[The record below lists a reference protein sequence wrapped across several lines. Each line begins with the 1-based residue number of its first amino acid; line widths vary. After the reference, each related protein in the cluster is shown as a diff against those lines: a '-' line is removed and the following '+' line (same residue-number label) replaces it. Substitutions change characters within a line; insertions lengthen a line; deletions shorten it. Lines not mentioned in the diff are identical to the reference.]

1 MKPVVCLASALVL
14 ALGTAVQAQDGLPLV
29 LDRADV
35 ERGDAG
41 VSVVVAG
48 GAAGAPDRTR
58 VRVVIRLEGGDG
70 PQQFAEV
77 VGGRFSVVFGPFRRR
92 VLPGTYEV
100 EATVDP
106 SLQREDL
113 AEKVAALKVIAGKKT
128 FQVGTPEEAAA
139 ERKKLERRYSAL
151 VQDLRIT
158 FGDVDMWGNA
168 GMLRA
173 ITERMRARGAPV
185 PSRVAAP
192 IEAEWKTFTDDSF
205 TAGLATI
212 RFDQQELGE
221 FVLVS
226 YFPGLDAGL
235 TEIISTLDRLHAG
248 YTVAIMQNIGRQAP
262 PEIAAKAGFSLEE
275 LRRNIRAL
283 AHESYVRL
291 GVTPI
296 EWTDVDATPENL
308 SFAQGD
314 LYRTPAGKF
323 EVRKPAGWTFNLNGT
338 SPLLRIRMFPPE
350 PELAG
355 KVVVGVELR
364 DHFAADNFA
373 ELAELDEMLTR
384 ATHPGFELKKIKRLG
399 PPDATMPGG
408 IRPGQEM
415 RYVTVQANGTKF
427 VMLQYALFCRWHKRT
442 YTLMCIAQ
450 EGFETRL
457 EETFRAI
464 CESFK
469 VLDAPHQHGQHAPE
483 HEQLPSGQ

>member
-1 MKPVVCLASALVL
+1 MKSVVYLASALVL
-14 ALGTAVQAQDGLPLV
+14 ALGTAVQAQDGVPLV

-35 ERGDAG
+35 ERDERG

-48 GAAGAPDRTR
+48 GAPGAPDRTR
-58 VRVVIRLEGGDG
+58 VRIVIRLEGGDG
-70 PQQFAEV
+70 PQQFAEL
-77 VGGRFSVVFGPFRRR
+77 VGGRFSAVFGPFRRR

-113 AEKVAALKVIAGKKT
+113 AERLAALKVVPGKKT
-128 FQVGTPEEAAA
+128 IQVGTPEEAAA
-139 ERKKLERRYSAL
+139 ERRKLERRYSAL

-158 FGDVDMWGNA
+158 FGDLDMWGA
-168 GMLRA
+168 AAMVRA

-185 PSRVAAP
+185 PARNAAP

-205 TAGLATI
+205 SAGLATI

-248 YTVAIMQNIGRQAP
+248 YTVAILQNIGLQAP

-275 LRRNIRAL
+275 LRRNIRVL
-283 AHESYVRL
+283 ARESYVRL
-291 GVTPI
+291 GVPPI
-296 EWTDVDATPENL
+296 EWTDVDATPERL
-308 SFAQGD
+308 EFAQGD

-323 EVRKPAGWTFNLNGT
+323 EVRKPAGWTFNLNAT
-338 SPLLRIRMFPPE
+338 SPLLRIRMFPPQ

-364 DHFAADNFA
+364 DHVAADSFA
-373 ELAELDEMLTR
+373 ELAELDEALTR
-384 ATHPGFELKKIKRLG
+384 ATHPGFELKKIKRLA
-399 PPDATMPGG
+399 PSDPSMPGG
-408 IRPGQEM
+408 VRPGQEM
-415 RYVTVQANGTKF
+415 RYVTVQADGTKF

-450 EGFETRL
+450 EGLEARF

-464 CESFK
+464 CDSFK
-469 VLDAPHQHGQHAPE
+469 VLDAPHQHGAAAPE
-483 HEQLPSGQ
+483 HDQGGTGD